1 MYRHFRAGMK
11 TALPAAIS
19 LIPLG
24 ISMGLISSQ
33 AGLNWLQT
41 GLLSALMM
49 SGSAQI
55 AAMGM
60 VLEGLSFYL
69 ILLSSF
75 FITLKNL
82 MFSGTAMQHMGKTS
96 LLQRLLC
103 SFSICDTGSTIF
115 CLSEDNSPGFLLG
128 INWVLIFSIA
138 ASSVAGVLMTAALPP
153 ALANSFKIANYA
165 LFVFLIMPGISR
177 NKRLAL
183 LVVFTAAL
191 NWLLRFFLSS
201 SFALII
207 SMVLGAFM
215 GVYFVDLDTGHNQ
228 KTKSQEAS
236 KMTKILFVCHGR
248 IYRV

>member
-1 MYRHFRAGMK
+1 MYRHFWAGIK

-60 VLEGLSFYL
+60 VLEGVSFYL

-96 LLQRLLC
+96 LLQRLAC
-103 SFSICDTGSTIF
+103 SFSICDTGATIF

-128 INWVLIFSIA
+128 INWVMIISIA
-138 ASSVAGVLMTAALPP
+138 ASSIAGALMTAALPP

-177 NKRLAL
+177 NWRLAL
-183 LVVFTAAL
+183 LVAFTAAL

-207 SMVLGAFM
+207 SMVLGAFI
-215 GVYFVDLDTGHNQ
+215 GVYFVDLDAE
-228 KTKSQEAS
+228 KKD
-236 KMTKILFVCHGR
+236 
-248 IYRV
+248 